1 MPACLCDCRRTLVA
15 AGAALALMISGQARG
30 GEVSPAF
37 EGMAAYLDFVAY
49 HGGTI
54 FAEQIP

>member
-1 MPACLCDCRRTLVA
+1 MPACLYDCRWTLVA
-15 AGAALALMISGQARG
+15 AGAALAAMISGQAHA

-37 EGMAAYLDFVAY
+37 KGMAAYLDFVAY

-54 FAEQIP
+54 FAQRVP